1 MVDRMALKKEWSS
14 VELMAAKMV
23 EMKVGRL
30 VPWME
35 CLMVDEMGSGKG
47 A

>member
-1 MVDRMALKKEWSS
+1 MALKKEYSS
-14 VELMAAKMV
+14 VELMVV
-23 EMKVGRL
+23 EMRVGRM